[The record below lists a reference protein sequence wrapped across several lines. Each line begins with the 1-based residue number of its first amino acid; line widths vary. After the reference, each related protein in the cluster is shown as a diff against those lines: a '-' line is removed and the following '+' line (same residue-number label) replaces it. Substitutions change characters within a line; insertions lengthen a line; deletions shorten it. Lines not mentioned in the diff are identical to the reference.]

1 MNRTP
6 GNLIGAGYSVPLY
19 NRRRFLQT
27 ASTGAVALAL
37 GSASSL
43 VFGQSTPGI
52 EGRAAP
58 ELSVDYWIDGSG
70 KASNFSVSKSKGKW
84 VFLKCFQNWCPGC
97 HSSGF
102 PTLKA
107 FADEFHGHPKVAIA
121 GIQTVFEG
129 FGSNTQDD
137 VRKLQLQYELPN
149 VMGHDAGNPDA
160 QDGDHRPGTMVSYR
174 TGGTPWLI
182 LIDPAG
188 KVVFND
194 YRVNRS
200 RLIEF
205 IHEQIA

>member
-1 MNRTP
+1 MTTRIQQLISRRKLLAVGAATIPALTTLTP
-6 GNLIGAGYSVPLY
+6 GVTSAQSQP
-19 NRRRFLQT
+19 RF
-27 ASTGAVALAL
+27 GID
-37 GSASSL
+37 
-43 VFGQSTPGI
+43 GQD
-52 EGRAAP
+52 AP
-58 ELSVDYWIDGSG
+58 ELDIGYWIDGDG
-70 KASNFSVSKSKGKW
+70 KPASFSVKESAGKW

-107 FADEFHGHPKVAIA
+107 FSDEFHGHPKVAIA

-129 FGSNTQDD
+129 FGTNTQDD
-137 VRKLQLQYELPN
+137 VRKLQQRYDLPI
-149 VMGHDAGNPDA
+149 VMGHDAGNPEA
-160 QDGDHRPGTMVSYR
+160 PDGDHRPTTMVTYR

-194 YRVNRS
+194 FRVNRT

>member
-1 MNRTP
+1 MTTVTKYM
-6 GNLIGAGYSVPLY
+6 LS
-19 NRRRFLQT
+19 RRRM
-27 ASTGAVALAL
+27 LAL
-37 GSASSL
+37 GAATIPALAALRPEVSDAQSQPR
-43 VFGQSTPGI
+43 FGIGGQD
-52 EGRAAP
+52 AP
-58 ELSVDYWIDGSG
+58 ELDINYWIDGDG
-70 KASNFSVSKSKGKW
+70 KPANFSVKASAGKW

-107 FADEFHGHPKVAIA
+107 FADEFHGHPSVAIA

-129 FGSNTQDD
+129 FSNNTQDD
-137 VRKLQLQYELPN
+137 VRKLQLRYELPI
-149 VMGHDAGNPDA
+149 VMGHDAGNPNADNL
-160 QDGDHRPGTMVSYR
+160 DHRPGTMVNYR

-182 LIDPAG
+182 LIDPTG

-200 RLIEF
+200 KLIEF